1 MTTIDRRRPH
11 VVLIMQARMGS
22 SRLPGKSFLP
32 LAGRPLVGRVIE
44 RVQRC
49 KSVGKIV
56 LATTEQSGDDPLET
70 LGKEHGV
77 DVFRGSENDLVDRYY
92 QAALAFGA
100 DVIVRV
106 PADNPAPE
114 PSEIDRVINYHLQSE
129 NDFSSN
135 YPDVFDNGYPDG
147 IGAEVFNFE
156 ALRKVWESSSDP
168 RQREHPHTNFYEHP
182 DLYRIGTIQ
191 CPAEFRRPDIIL
203 DVNTQAEYEFMAQ
216 LYEDLYS
223 RNPQFTIMDIIKWV
237 DEVYAVNT
245 NHGVPESE
253 KSRTGKP

>member
-1 MTTIDRRRPH
+1 MTTSDRRRPH

-22 SRLPGKSFLP
+22 SRLPGKSLMP

-49 KSVGKIV
+49 KSVDKII
-56 LATTEQSGDDPLET
+56 LATTKKTQDDPLET
-70 LGKEHGV
+70 LGKEYGV

-92 QAALAFGA
+92 QAARASGA
-100 DVIVRV
+100 DVVVRV

-114 PSEIDRVINYHLQSE
+114 PSEIDRVIEYHLQSQ

-168 RQREHPHTNFYEHP
+168 RNREHPHTNFYEHP
-182 DLYRIGTIQ
+182 DVYRIGTIE
-191 CPAEFRRPDIIL
+191 CPREFRRPDIVL
-203 DVNTQAEYEFMAQ
+203 DVNTQEEYQFMAK
-216 LYEDLYS
+216 LYEALYS
-223 RNPQFTIMDIIKWV
+223 RNRLFTIKDIIQWV
-237 DEVYAVNT
+237 DDENANQRI
-245 NHGVPESE
+245 PET
-253 KSRTGKP
+253 KKDVAGKP